1 MEIRSR
7 DPLHAIAV
15 IRINLCKSPAVK
27 IDGAP
32 FPEWHQPMEG
42 ENVYLGDGHI
52 KAKRADLQL
61 CSTTPT
67 GAPCPPLTWSPPS
80 VSSVFIH
87 LWLWSL
93 SRTTA
98 STLSWG
104 QVDELFCCYI
114 DFVWFYFSFSRRRH
128 CLWGPLWL
136 LQALRTSSTARLH
149 LLVVFPGAPRNEP
162 PGQTAAA
169 LTILKT
175 LWFIGCPDNCR
186 RHC

>member
-42 ENVYLGDGHI
+42 ENVHPGDGHI

-67 GAPCPPLTWSPPS
+67 GAPCPPPPTDK
-80 VSSVFIH
+80 VSTVS
-87 LWLWSL
+87 
-93 SRTTA
+93 
-98 STLSWG
+98 
-104 QVDELFCCYI
+104 LFCVYTS
-114 DFVWFYFSFSRRRH
+114 V
-128 CLWGPLWL
+128 
-136 LQALRTSSTARLH
+136 ALIAEPDDSVHTELRSS
-149 LLVVFPGAPRNEP
+149 
-162 PGQTAAA
+162 
-169 LTILKT
+169 
-175 LWFIGCPDNCR
+175 
-186 RHC
+186 